1 MPLSAGTLPA
11 VQLTPPVPP
20 HTSYDQYYGAWDTSV
35 EVDVLGEKVRFF
47 HEKKAGVDRLFVD
60 HPLFLA
66 KVWGKTGSKLYG
78 AASGADYRDNTKR
91 FALFCHASLAALG
104 SSLPFAP
111 GDGAETVVV
120 ANDWHTSLIPVLL
133 KTVAHPAGKLL
144 KTRSALCIHNIAFQG
159 RFLPE
164 SLKDLGVP
172 PEAFPAF
179 AFSDGV
185 PILFTE
191 DSPAAEDG
199 SMPATAPGAKFAK
212 VNWLKAGLA
221 HADKTLTVSPN
232 YAKEVVSGPAKGVEL
247 HAELAAAKIEGICNG
262 MDTEE
267 WNPKADK
274 FLDVPYDADTVVAG
288 KAAAKQTL
296 QAEAGLALDPTAPL
310 FGYIGRLEEQKGVD
324 ILMAAIPGLL
334 AKVPN
339 AQVVILGTGK
349 KSFEAA
355 AKKLAASSG
364 GRAVGV
370 VQFSE
375 PLAHLI
381 TAGADFLAVP
391 SRFEPCGLIQLHAM
405 RYGTVPIV
413 ASTGGLVDTVAE
425 GVTGWHIGPL
435 DPDDLVQTDVD
446 ATVAACV
453 RAANAYTA
461 GAKHA
466 AMSAACISQ
475 DLGWKQPAIKWEA
488 TLAQVLAAST
498 PAAGARVAERMADAF
513 AEAKKASVKTPVE
526 NIATSVQKV
535 VSNGIS
541 AATSSAAA
549 AAAASASIPAPPA
562 VGPKSVAFSGPGK
575 PLVSAAVAAGVGAKV
590 PGAAPS
596 QPVTTK
602 PATAAAAPVSKPA
615 GAAAP
620 AAAAPAAAAPA
631 AVAKPA
637 APRPAM
643 PAPAAA
649 PVTLPGQAASF
660 EARRAELK
668 VGEDAAASA
677 AKAAKLASGTA
688 TAEKPQP
695 GPPAPKPASNN

>member
-1 MPLSAGTLPA
+1 
-11 VQLTPPVPP
+11 VVN
-20 HTSYDQYYGAWDTSV
+20 
-35 EVDVLGEKVRFF
+35 VLGEDVRFF
-47 HEKKAGVDRLFVD
+47 HERKNGVDRLFVD

-78 AASGADYRDNTKR
+78 AVSGADYRDNSKR
-91 FALFCHASLAALG
+91 FALFCHAALAALG
-104 SSLPFAP
+104 SSLPCVP

-120 ANDWHTSLIPVLL
+120 ANDWHSSLIPVLL

-159 RFLPE
+159 RFWPE
-164 SLKDLGVP
+164 SLKGLGVP

-179 AFSDGV
+179 SFTDGV
-185 PILFTE
+185 PTIHTE

-199 SMPATAPGAKFAK
+199 SLPASAPGARFPKA
-212 VNWLKAGLA
+212 NWLKAGLA
-221 HADKTLTVSPN
+221 YADKALTVSPN

-247 HAELAAAKIEGICNG
+247 DKELAAAGIEGICNG

-267 WNPKADK
+267 WDPKKDK
-274 FLDVPYDADTVVAG
+274 FLDVPYDADSVVAG

-296 QAEAGLALDPTAPL
+296 QAEAGLALDPSAPV

-324 ILMAAIPGLL
+324 ILLAAVPGLL

-349 KSFEAA
+349 KSFETA
-355 AKKLAASSG
+355 AKKLAATTG
-364 GRAVGV
+364 GRAVGI

-435 DPDDLVQTDVD
+435 DADDLLQTDVD
-446 ATVAACV
+446 ACVAACV
-453 RAANAYTA
+453 RAANAHAA

-475 DLGWKQPAIKWEA
+475 DLGWKKPALKWEA
-488 TLAQVLAAST
+488 TLQQIVSAAT
-498 PAAGARVAERMADAF
+498 PVAGARVAERMADAF
-513 AEAKKASVKTPVE
+513 AEAKKAAVKTPVE
-526 NIATSVQKV
+526 NISASVASV
-535 VSNGIS
+535 VSAGIT
-541 AATSSAAA
+541 AATTSAAA
-549 AAAASASIPAPPA
+549 AAAASASIPAPPP
-562 VGPKSVAFSGPGK
+562 VGPKAVAFSSGAIGK
-575 PLVSAAVAAGVGAKV
+575 PTVPASVASAVGAKV
-590 PGAAPS
+590 PGAAPAP
-596 QPVTTK
+596 PVSTK
-602 PATAAAAPVSKPA
+602 P
-615 GAAAP
+615 AP
-620 AAAAPAAAAPA
+620 AAAAPAAASAPA
-631 AVAKPA
+631 SKPA
-637 APRPAM
+637 APRPAAVT
-643 PAPAAA
+643 PPVTAA
-649 PVTLPGQAASF
+649 PVTLPSEAAAF

-668 VGEDAAASA
+668 VGEDAAAAA
-677 AKAAKLASGTA
+677 AKAAAKAASSTA
-688 TAEKPQP
+688 VVEKPQP
-695 GPPAPKPASNN
+695 APPAPSTTAATRSNN